1 MAKEKKIV
9 KTETTAEAYV
19 VQVIEPKIDTIQEDI
34 NQTKLDQKTCLSTII
49 SNNDSLKEAFEEM
62 KQQKAEGDTIIVCTK
77 EDVRKL
83 VKEEVSS
90 SMKNALSGFNMKAS
104 IADSCYEKFDQR
116 IEKMD
121 ASLKR
126 PPLMEIHMNLKA
138 KFLVIFMAVL
148 IAAGVAGYFT
158 FVNTPMYLGHQL
170 YESYVKRHHPYPQSG
185 YHLAYQEAKAGKRKD
200 AKARIRLSR
209 LQEADFQLYAD
220 TLRSVLKDSTIY
232 INGIRYGESERLVDY
247 TDSTDVIRSAHFRRD
262 GSVRVTDDQRMLSL
276 EDVRRL
282 KIKWKTVRR
291 GPEEQE

>member
-1 MAKEKKIV
+1 MAKEKIKV

-19 VQVIEPKIDTIQEDI
+19 VEIIEPKIDTIQEDI

-90 SMKNALSGFNMKAS
+90 SMKNALSRFDMKAY
-104 IADSCYEKFDQR
+104 IPDFYF
-116 IEKMD
+116 I
-121 ASLKR
+121 
-126 PPLMEIHMNLKA
+126 
-138 KFLVIFMAVL
+138 VIFMTVL
-148 IAAGVAGYFT
+148 IAAGFAGYVW

-170 YESYVKRHHPYPQSG
+170 YKSYIERQHPYPQSG

-200 AKARIRLSR
+200 AKARIKLSKS
-209 LQEADFQLYAD
+209 QEADFQLYAD

-232 INGIRYGESERLVDY
+232 INGIRYDKHERLVDY
-247 TDSTDVIRSAHFRRD
+247 TDRTDIIKSAHFRKD
-262 GSVRVTDDQRMLSL
+262 GSIRITDDQRMLSL
-276 EDVRRL
+276 EDARNL
-282 KIKWKTVRR
+282 KIKWKKVR
-291 GPEEQE
+291 

>member
-19 VQVIEPKIDTIQEDI
+19 VQVIEPKIDAIQQDV
-34 NQTKLDQKTCLSTII
+34 NQAKLDQKTCLNTII
-49 SNNDSLKEAFEEM
+49 SNNGSLKEAFEEM

-77 EDVRKL
+77 EDVCKI
-83 VKEEVSS
+83 VKAEVKS
-90 SMKNALSGFNMKAS
+90 ALSGFDMKAS

-148 IAAGVAGYFT
+148 IAAGVAGYFR

-170 YESYVKRHHPYPQSG
+170 YESYIKRHHPYPQSG

-200 AKARIRLSR
+200 AKARIKLSR

-247 TDSTDVIRSAHFRRD
+247 TDSTDVIRSAHFRWD

>member
-1 MAKEKKIV
+1 MAKEKIKV

-19 VQVIEPKIDTIQEDI
+19 VEVIEPKIDTIQEDI

-90 SMKNALSGFNMKAS
+90 SMKNALSRFDMKAY
-104 IADSCYEKFDQR
+104 IPDFYFNKFDQR
-116 IEKMD
+116 LDKMD
-121 ASLKR
+121 ASMKR
-126 PPLMEIHMNLKA
+126 PPLMEINMNLKA
-138 KFLVIFMAVL
+138 KFLVIFITVL
-148 IAAGVAGYFT
+148 IAAGFAGYFW

-170 YESYVKRHHPYPQSG
+170 YKSYIERHHPYPQSG

-200 AKARIRLSR
+200 AKARIKLSR
-209 LQEADFQLYAD
+209 SQEADLQLYAD

-232 INGIRYGESERLVDY
+232 INGIRYDKHERLVDY
-247 TDSTDVIRSAHFRRD
+247 TDRSDIIKSAHFRKD
-262 GSVRVTDDQRMLSL
+262 GSIRITDDQRMLSL
-276 EDVRRL
+276 EDARNL
-282 KIKWKTVRR
+282 KLKWKRVR
-291 GPEEQE
+291 

>member
-19 VQVIEPKIDTIQEDI
+19 VQVIEPKIDAIQQDV
-34 NQTKLDQKTCLSTII
+34 NQTKLDQKTCLNTII
-49 SNNDSLKEAFEEM
+49 SNNGSLKEAFEEM

-77 EDVRKL
+77 EDVCKI
-83 VKEEVSS
+83 VKAEVKS
-90 SMKNALSGFNMKAS
+90 ALSGFDMKAS

-148 IAAGVAGYFT
+148 IAAGVAGYFR

-170 YESYVKRHHPYPQSG
+170 YESYIKRHHPYPQSG

-200 AKARIRLSR
+200 AKARIKLSR

-262 GSVRVTDDQRMLSL
+262 GSVRVTDD
-276 EDVRRL
+276 
-282 KIKWKTVRR
+282 
-291 GPEEQE
+291 